1 MTKNLHLYQKM
12 SAIPKDLFRNPPR
25 LTSDQKDELISRMRN
40 ASEKM
45 REPVLKQ
52 AYELGIITPEEYESK
67 YKGHFYDDYGCDSF
81 IQYLN
86 GAMNAKAEYFTTL
99 NDRLLK
105 RRDELA
111 DKFGLKI
118 VTMEE
123 IAALMEKEKKGYDAA

>member
-1 MTKNLHLYQKM
+1 MTKNIHPGQKI
-12 SAIPKDLFRNPPR
+12 SPIPKDLFRNLPH
-25 LTSDQKDELISRMRN
+25 LTPNQKDELISRMRA

-52 AYELGIITPEEYESK
+52 AYEQGILTPDEYESK
-67 YKGHFYDDYGCDSF
+67 YRGHFFDDYGCDSF

-86 GAMNAKAEYFTTL
+86 GAMNAKAEYFTTE
-99 NDRLLK
+99 NERLVK

-118 VTMEE
+118 VTLEE
-123 IAALMEKEKKGYDAA
+123 LAALMEKKENGYDA

>member
-1 MTKNLHLYQKM
+1 MTKPLHPYQKM
-12 SAIPKDLFRNPPR
+12 SAIPKDLFRNPPK
-25 LTSDQKDELISRMRN
+25 LTPDQKDELISRMRA

-52 AYELGIITPEEYESK
+52 AYEQGILTPSEYESK

-99 NDRLLK
+99 NERLIS
-105 RRDELA
+105 RRDELV

-118 VTMEE
+118 ATMEE
-123 IAALMEKEKKGYDAA
+123 IAAMMEKEKKGYDA

>member
-1 MTKNLHLYQKM
+1 MTKNINPYQRI
-12 SAIPKDLFRNPPR
+12 SAIPKDLFRNPPQ

-52 AYELGIITPEEYESK
+52 AYEQGILTVEDYESK

-99 NDRLLK
+99 NERLIK

-118 VTMEE
+118 ATLEE
-123 IAALMEKEKKGYDAA
+123 ISALMEKEKKGYDA